1 MSDAFMK
8 IRTEKCGLGLK
19 PESIPVQNEVL
30 VKEEEIQKQLPD
42 IMVHSL
48 CVTKEIMGRYFPKRH
63 LYLDDKQ

>member
-48 CVTKEIMGRYFPKRH
+48 CSDKRGN
-63 LYLDDKQ
+63 YG